1 MPKKE
6 DIHKLNFE
14 VTKAEID
21 ALAKE
26 LGANYRE
33 IDRPF
38 LEAYIFESK
47 VYECFRDTQRLK
59 NMMELGVALGITQKG
74 RRLAKNVEP
83 IPEPKV
89 SKLEVLRA
97 KPKVS

>member
-14 VTKAEID
+14 VTQKEID
-21 ALAKE
+21 ELAE
-26 LGANYRE
+26 QLGDNYRE

-74 RRLAKNVEP
+74 RRLGKNAP
-83 IPEPKV
+83 PAPEVKV
-89 SKLEVLRA
+89 SKLEVLRS
-97 KPKVS
+97 KPKVG